1 MLELMPAVTS
11 TLARRS
17 LMRSVFIQGPKQ
29 PTIVSLIITRLRA
42 RARTRTR
49 MMKSNLK
56 QRAPKTPLK
65 N

>member
-17 LMRSVFIQGPKQ
+17 RMRSVFIQGPKQ

-42 RARTRTR
+42 RTRTR